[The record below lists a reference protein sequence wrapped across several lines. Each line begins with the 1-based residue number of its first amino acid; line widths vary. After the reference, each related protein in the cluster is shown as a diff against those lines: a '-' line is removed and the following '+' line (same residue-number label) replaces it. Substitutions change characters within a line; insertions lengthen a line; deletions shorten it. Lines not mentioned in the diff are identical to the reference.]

1 MDLTTV
7 VPDTMLNATTH
18 APEMIQSFINVTV
31 KNCPGSQGGQMF
43 LTILK
48 VVYAVGIIGNS
59 VAIVCLRRGEKRV
72 RNRKH
77 LLLLTSLASNDLV
90 ALVGMMASMVAASYA
105 PWVRETRAYCII
117 RVVLR
122 VFGIGSVCI
131 AVTMALE
138 RYLALTR
145 PFLYQKQ
152 VTYYVIRTTLLG
164 SWCWAAALT
173 CAPVLGF
180 GLYYDEGSGC
190 CTRYRLAVTTLD
202 KVYAWFY
209 VMFGTLLCVILVYC
223 NMAVIRALYEISA
236 PRGAPVVR
244 RVSKSSCRQRAA
256 AGAPHRNPA
265 TAEEVAFSRL
275 MAALSVLFMI
285 CWLPQMITSSLYL
298 SLGAGWWRRL
308 GALGAAS
315 DLLMLLNY
323 VLDPLLYVLMRRGR
337 SGCARALSH
346 ALAGCFKRN
355 HKTSTESIKTSCC
368 PQETILVS
376 DSSGAEMRP
385 LRALPTPPQLLD

>member
-48 VVYAVGIIGNS
+48 V
-59 VAIVCLRRGEKRV
+59 
-72 RNRKH
+72 
-77 LLLLTSLASNDLV
+77 
-90 ALVGMMASMVAASYA
+90 GMMASMVAASYA

-131 AVTMALE
+131 A
-138 RYLALTR
+138 
-145 PFLYQKQ
+145 
-152 VTYYVIRTTLLG
+152 
-164 SWCWAAALT
+164 
-173 CAPVLGF
+173 
-180 GLYYDEGSGC
+180 GSGC

-275 MAALSVLFMI
+275 MAALS
-285 CWLPQMITSSLYL
+285 ITSSLYL

-323 VLDPLLYVLMRRGR
+323 VLDPLLY
-337 SGCARALSH
+337 
-346 ALAGCFKRN
+346 N